1 MEKVK
6 FTLNEII
13 TIVMA
18 MIEQIEVYEISGI
31 DEEIYLPKP
40 IEDKMNLLGENEM
53 EEFYNNINSI
63 VNEVRDLKSGD

>member
-18 MIEQIEVYEISGI
+18 MIEQLRCMRSQE
-31 DEEIYLPKP
+31 
-40 IEDKMNLLGENEM
+40 
-53 EEFYNNINSI
+53 
-63 VNEVRDLKSGD
+63 